1 MWVCRRAGAAQRFQF
16 AHDEAVQHPVSA
28 PTIWPLISTR
38 LKRTVAADRQFLG
51 AQQAT
56 IRLPHPT
63 EKTILLWIYRS
74 LGRLTAEALCA
85 EENFADWRATC
96 LRLSGDADAVGYPWE
111 SLLERLREGREP
123 ELLEH
128 LLPGHG
134 AEHLGQSR
142 L

>member
-1 MWVCRRAGAAQRFQF
+1 M
-16 AHDEAVQHPVSA
+16 SA

-56 IRLPHPT
+56 IRLPYPT

-111 SLLERLREGREP
+111 SLLERLREGSET

>member
-1 MWVCRRAGAAQRFQF
+1 MRGCRGAGAAQRLQF

-38 LKRTVAADRQFLG
+38 SSEADRCCRQTVPWC
-51 AQQAT
+51 AT
-56 IRLPHPT
+56 GYDLFIRQR
-63 EKTILLWIYRS
+63 KRFCFGSIRS
-74 LGRLTAEALCA
+74 LGQLTAEALCA

-96 LRLSGDADAVGYPWE
+96 LRLSGDADAVDYPWE

>member
-1 MWVCRRAGAAQRFQF
+1 M
-16 AHDEAVQHPVSA
+16 
-28 PTIWPLISTR
+28 
-38 LKRTVAADRQFLG
+38 
-51 AQQAT
+51 
-56 IRLPHPT
+56 
-63 EKTILLWIYRS
+63 LLCIYRS

-111 SLLERLREGREP
+111 SLLERLREGSET